1 MITEHDR
8 AEHRSHASTV
18 VEVFADVSC
27 PFTHVGLRRLVDRR
41 RTLGRPDIAL
51 RVRAWPLE
59 LVNGEPLAPDFV
71 AEEIKELRADVAP
84 DLFQGFRPEIFPS
97 TSVPALALTAAAYRI
112 YPGIGE
118 AVALELR
125 HLLFEDGVDISDP
138 DVLARIADEHSI
150 EVTDDDRASVEAD
163 HAEGVRR
170 GVIGSPHFFTAEG
183 DFFCPA
189 LDV

>member
-1 MITEHDR
+1 
-8 AEHRSHASTV
+8 
-18 VEVFADVSC
+18 
-27 PFTHVGLRRLVDRR
+27 RRLVDRR

-59 LVNGEPLAPDFV
+59 LVNGEPLDADFV
-71 AEEIKELRADVAP
+71 AEEIEELRSDVAP
-84 DLFQGFRPEIFPS
+84 DLFQGFRSSVFPS
-97 TSVPALALTAAAYRI
+97 TSLPALALTAAAYRI
-112 YPGIGE
+112 DPGIGE

-125 HLLFEDGVDISDP
+125 HLLFEDGVDIADP
-138 DVLARIADEHSI
+138 DVLRRIAGEHAI

-189 LDV
+189 LDVSRDDTGQLHVAFDPAGFEAFEASAFT